1 MTAISNAETSTVE
14 LFRVQR
20 STAVTDELNRILT
33 MLCDVSPKGAT
44 ISFDFDGRL
53 HVHIDVRRREE
64 VTLLESVLPSLGGG
78 LFHSVS
84 RGATPHHPFFHRISA
99 LVAS

>member
-1 MTAISNAETSTVE
+1 MTINSSAALSTVE
-14 LFRVQR
+14 PFPVQH
-20 STAVTDELNRILT
+20 STTVAGELDRILG
-33 MLCDVSPKGAT
+33 MLRDISPANAA
-44 ISFDFDGRL
+44 ISFDFDGQL

-64 VTLLESVLPSLGGG
+64 ITLLEAVLPSLGCG
-78 LFHSVS
+78 LFHSLS

>member
-1 MTAISNAETSTVE
+1 MTMIASAATTTVE
-14 LFRVQR
+14 HFPLQH
-20 STAVTDELNRILT
+20 STTVTDELNRILS
-33 MLCDVSPKGAT
+33 MLRVVTPQDAT

-64 VTLLESVLPSLGGG
+64 VTVLESVLPALGCG
-78 LFHSVS
+78 LFHSLR
-84 RGATPHHPFFHRISA
+84 RGSVPHHPFFHRIST